1 MLEIYLDKK
10 NVYGKNLYYPIC
22 ERSKL
27 LAELKGSKTFTL
39 LEALKLQDI
48 GFEIK
53 FKPIELLE
61 DV

>member
-1 MLEIYLDKK
+1 MCTEKIYIIQFVKGQALSR
-10 NVYGKNLYYPIC
+10 V
-22 ERSKL
+22 
-27 LAELKGSKTFTL
+27 KGSKTFTL

>member
-1 MLEIYLDKK
+1 
-10 NVYGKNLYYPIC
+10 
-22 ERSKL
+22 
-27 LAELKGSKTFTL
+27 L

-53 FKPIELLE
+53 FKPVELTTLE